1 MLILSKILFVI
12 LLLIALI
19 FIFITTVFGSKS
31 DAMSGGSSTIRTTFR
46 GKAGFDDTMS
56 RITFILGMVFIG
68 LCLVIDILQQR
79 FGGQ

>member
-1 MLILSKILFVI
+1 VIILSKILFVV
-12 LLLIALI
+12 LLLVALF

-31 DAMSGGSSTIRTTFR
+31 DAMSGGSSTIRTTYR
-46 GKAGFDDTMS
+46 GKAGFDDAMS
-56 RITFILGMVFIG
+56 RMTFILGMVFIG